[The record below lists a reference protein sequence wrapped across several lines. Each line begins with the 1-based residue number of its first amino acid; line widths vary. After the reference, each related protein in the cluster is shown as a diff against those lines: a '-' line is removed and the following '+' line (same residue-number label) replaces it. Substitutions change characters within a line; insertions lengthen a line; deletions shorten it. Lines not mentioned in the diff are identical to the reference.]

1 MEKRFTSKESNTW
14 LRERLK
20 KLGITSLSELS
31 ELTNI
36 DRGSISRYF
45 NQDREPSI
53 HVIEPLC
60 KALKV
65 SPNELLIV
73 LGAKAIDS

>member
-14 LRERLK
+14 LRERMK

-31 ELTNI
+31 ESTNI

-53 HVIEPLC
+53 HAIEPLC

-65 SPNELLIV
+65 TPNELLIV

>member
-14 LRERLK
+14 LRERMK
-20 KLGITSLSELS
+20 KLGITSLNELS

-65 SPNELLIV
+65 TPNELLIV

>member
-14 LRERLK
+14 LLERMK

-45 NQDREPSI
+45 NQHREPSI

-60 KALKV
+60 KALRV
-65 SPNELLIV
+65 TPNELLIV

>member
-14 LRERLK
+14 LRERMK

-60 KALKV
+60 KALEV
-65 SPNELLIV
+65 APNELLIV